1 MDATAGTGGHAIEI
15 ARRLTTGRLVA
26 LDRDPQALE
35 IARERLKEFGE
46 KVILVHR
53 EFSEIGEV
61 AEELKLPPLDG
72 VVADLGISTLELD
85 SPERGFSF
93 RWAGPLDMR
102 MNPDTPLTAEEI
114 VNQWPEKELA
124 NLLYEKAEERDSRRI
139 ARSIVRA
146 RPIRDTAHLAT
157 VVAGVR
163 KARGRQKLHPA
174 TKTFLALRIAVN
186 REEEELGQFLS
197 RTPAT
202 LNSGGRWIVL
212 SYHSL
217 EDRLVK
223 HAFQRL
229 AQEKRFRV
237 LTKKVIQP
245 GEEEMRNNPR
255 ARSAKM
261 RVAEKLAEPR
271 AATRAAM
278 SMAHDGISHSQADRQ
293 FTACSVRW
301 RRRVCG
307 ISRGGWRW
315 EPASRRCC

>member
-1 MDATAGTGGHAIEI
+1 M
-15 ARRLTTGRLVA
+15 
-26 LDRDPQALE
+26 
-35 IARERLKEFGE
+35 
-46 KVILVHR
+46 HR

-72 VVADLGISTLELD
+72 VVADLGVSTLELD

-93 RWAGPLDMR
+93 RWAGPLNMR
-102 MNPDTPLTAEEI
+102 MNPDTPLTADEI

-124 NLLYEKAEERDSRRI
+124 DLLYQKAEERDSRRI

-202 LNSGGRWIVL
+202 LNPGGRWIVL

-229 AQEKRFRV
+229 AREKSVRV
-237 LTKKVIQP
+237 LTKKVIVP
-245 GEEEMRNNPR
+245 GEEEVHANPR

-261 RVAEKLAEPR
+261 RVAEKIDPTGQEPELQDR
-271 AATRAAM
+271 DFAA
-278 SMAHDGISHSQADRQ
+278 
-293 FTACSVRW
+293 
-301 RRRVCG
+301 
-307 ISRGGWRW
+307 
-315 EPASRRCC
+315 

>member
-1 MDATAGTGGHAIEI
+1 LSVLHTPVLVAEVIEWLRIRPEGTYLDATAGTAGHAIEI
-15 ARRLTTGRLVA
+15 AKRLTTGRLVA
-26 LDRDPQALE
+26 LDRDPEALE
-35 IARERLKEFGE
+35 IARERLREFGE
-46 KVILVHR
+46 KVVLVRR

-72 VVADLGISTLELD
+72 VVADLGVSTLELD

-93 RWAGPLDMR
+93 RWAGPLNMR
-102 MNPDTPLTAEEI
+102 MNPDTPLTADEI

-124 NLLYEKAEERDSRRI
+124 DLLYQKAEERDSRRI
-139 ARSIVRA
+139 ARAIVRA

-217 EDRLVK
+217 EDRMVK
-223 HAFQRL
+223 RAFQGL

-237 LTKKVIQP
+237 LTKKVIVP
-245 GEEEMRNNPR
+245 GEEEVRANPR

-261 RVAEKLAEPR
+261 RVAEKAEPAEPGPDL
-271 AATRAAM
+271 AA
-278 SMAHDGISHSQADRQ
+278 
-293 FTACSVRW
+293 
-301 RRRVCG
+301 
-307 ISRGGWRW
+307 
-315 EPASRRCC
+315 